1 MSGGEG
7 RGDDRKTPQRGT
19 PSRGARK
26 TPARSAGARPA
37 ASTARGGSAP
47 RGGAQAARGG
57 AGARVAKGGSLAAL
71 IAGFDRG
78 EFPRSL
84 YLDGPSEPAKAA
96 ILADLRWSWAAK
108 HADSPPA
115 RVLRVAESGIDEIL
129 AAAQGGSLF
138 AVPELTVVL
147 EIEDLGK
154 SEKKV
159 AALAGGLERTS
170 DTACLVLV
178 ESEGDSVRKTLEPLR
193 AACSLRIA
201 CDTPTHAELLAWGA
215 RRLRQQGLT
224 VEPGVIET
232 VVESCENDA
241 LAFFSELARLTAFAA
256 PGKPIARRDAEA
268 LLQPAVGA
276 VLPQYLAAI
285 GEGDEAL
292 ACRRLG
298 RLLAAGENEGS
309 ILWALTNLV
318 GGALGGWAKNREAS
332 WALGRRLGRARLM
345 RAMDA
350 MYRAESAW
358 KSGRA
363 DAVAVLEQA
372 TRVLARR

>member
-1 MSGGEG
+1 MSAGGKPT
-7 RGDDRKTPQRGT
+7 RRGT

-26 TPARSAGARPA
+26 TPARSAGTRPA
-37 ASTARGGSAP
+37 APAGRSGAPARGGTLAP
-47 RGGAQAARGG
+47 
-57 AGARVAKGGSLAAL
+57 RVAKGGTLAAL
-71 IAGFDRG
+71 IGGFDRG

-115 RVLRVAESGIDEIL
+115 RVLRVAETGVDEIL

-138 AVPELTVVL
+138 AVPELTLVL

-159 AALAGGLERTS
+159 AALAGGIERTS

-178 ESEGDSVRKTLEPLR
+178 ESEGDTVRKTLEPLR
-193 AACSLRIA
+193 AACALRLL
-201 CDTPTHAELLAWGA
+201 CDAPTRAELHAWGT

-224 VEPGVIET
+224 VEPGVIEA
-232 VVESCENDA
+232 VAESCENDA
-241 LAFFSELARLTAFAA
+241 LAFFSELSRLTAFAA
-256 PGKPIARRDAEA
+256 PGKPITKRDAAA

-285 GEGDEAL
+285 GAGDEAL

-318 GGALGGWAKNREAS
+318 GGALGGWAKDREAS
-332 WALGRRLGRARLM
+332 WALGRRLGRARLL

-363 DAVAVLEQA
+363 DAIAVLEQA